1 MVGYSIFSVCTKN
14 YRDAYEFSIDSWLRT
29 GVKNIY
35 IYTDDANWKSNN
47 DRVKIIKLFD
57 ETDDWLTNI
66 GRKVDAVR
74 DVVRFGDERL
84 IFMDIDCYLVND
96 IGYVFDVYDF
106 DFAVTRLHRTNID
119 VSSGIY
125 FFLNTERNRKFIDAW
140 GKEQKIVRG
149 RGIGVK
155 PFAGSYGQAG
165 FSNVMRRYRDSKA
178 RKVID
183 LDVNRYNKKVGKP
196 TQKASAIEDI
206 KNKKVEVLHFYA
218 RTWRSPDTPEIL
230 SYLCK
235 EDAKT
240 GRLCITT
247 VVSRSYQKFI
257 PMFLFFCLKSYPDYG
272 VKLFLTEKLKPV
284 YTNITN
290 QLHKLGD
297 IQIVEECYG
306 GYPRSPHEL
315 KTLRWITTSDNFK
328 GYDYIY
334 VGDIDIMIC
343 REKESLLDQHLKH
356 CKEIGLPY
364 SNSVRPKSHRLSGLH
379 FIKKDEYYLRMD
391 PIIKKKY
398 RKLLK
403 AGKLFGIK
411 NEEILYNM
419 IRKVKFDFPK
429 GWFRPHHGIHLRVWR
444 HRPRKVSPQFWQS
457 VGKENYK
464 KYYEFYKSIKND
476 PLYREAY
483 RLAPLREFPHMERSL
498 DEEFGT

>member
-1 MVGYSIFSVCTKN
+1 MAEYSIFSVCTKN

-29 GVKNIY
+29 DVKYIY
-35 IYTDDANWKSNN
+35 IYTDDPDWKSDN
-47 DRVKIIKLFD
+47 DRVKIIKLFG

-74 DVVRFGDERL
+74 HAVTFGDERL

-125 FFLNTERNRKFIDAW
+125 FFLNTPANRKFIDVW
-140 GKEQKIVRG
+140 DREQKVVRS

-155 PFAGSYGQAG
+155 PFAGSYGQAA
-165 FSNVMRRYRDSKA
+165 FSNVMRRYYNSKT
-178 RKVID
+178 RTVID

-196 TQKASAIEDI
+196 TQKSSAIADI
-206 KNKKVEVLHFYA
+206 KNKKVDVLHFYA
-218 RTWRSPDTPEIL
+218 RTWRSSETPEIL
-230 SYLCK
+230 SYLDKK
-235 EDAKT
+235 EVKT

-257 PMFLFFCLKSYPDYG
+257 PMFTLFCLKSYPEYG
-272 VKLFLTEKLKPV
+272 IKLFLTEKLKPA
-284 YTNITN
+284 YANIIN
-290 QLHKLGD
+290 QLRKLGN
-297 IQIVEECYG
+297 IELVEGRYG

-315 KTLRWITTSDNFK
+315 KTLRWITTSDDFRE
-328 GYDYIY
+328 YDYVY

-343 REKESLLDQHLKH
+343 REEDPLLYQHLRH
-356 CKEIGLPY
+356 CEETGLPY
-364 SNSVRPKSHRLSGLH
+364 SNSVRPNSNRLSGLH

-429 GWFRPHHGIHLRVWR
+429 GWFRPHHGLHLRVWKNK
-444 HRPRKVSPQFWQS
+444 PRKVSAQFWQS
-457 VGKENYK
+457 VGRENYK
-464 KYYEFYKSIKND
+464 KYYEFYKSVKND
-476 PLYREAY
+476 PLYKEAY
-483 RLAPLREFPHMERSL
+483 RLDPLREFHHMERSL
-498 DEEFGT
+498 DEEFQL